1 METNSQPRL
10 SDDRVHLEEERQS
23 ACAYVLVIP
32 RIEGPVLETLQ
43 KLLAALSTQEPV
55 ALPIDPRKAQLEV
68 MDSWLSHSAAAKH
81 LGISE
86 STLYRYAEHRIL
98 ESRKLC
104 GRLQYRLS
112 SLDKFKDQQ
121 VRRAHRSL
129 TDRAILP
136 NAPTSGK

>member
-1 METNSQPRL
+1 METNSQLRL
-10 SDDRVHLEEERQS
+10 SDDRARLEKESQS
-23 ACAYVLVIP
+23 ACAYILVIP

-43 KLLAALSTQEPV
+43 KLIAALSTQEPIT
-55 ALPIDPRKAQLEV
+55 LPIDSRNTQLEV
-68 MDSWLSHSAAAKH
+68 MDSWLSHPVAAKH

-112 SLDKFKDQQ
+112 SLDKFKDQH
-121 VRRAHRSL
+121 VRQAHRSL
-129 TDRAILP
+129 MDRAILP